1 MSLKVGPTSTMRTI
15 TEILA
20 LNWLTSP
27 ALPIGAFAWSQGLES
42 AITTGAVTNKQDLTE
57 YLEVQLHYGLATFD
71 LPLLKRLKAAAAQ
84 ASKAAAAQASKDA
97 TAQASKG
104 QESELNPNQVPEL
117 NPTPA
122 PELQA
127 SSARVLELDAWVKA
141 GRGTRELLAEE
152 EHLGRALMRLMR
164 STALCPDWAMP
175 LDLGYVA
182 AFAIA
187 VRDLDQDAVLASFAL
202 AWLQNLVTVACKALP
217 LGQTQG
223 QQVLLALMP
232 QLEGA
237 THKAVTLRD
246 DEIGTVLPGLMELS
260 SRHER
265 QYTRLFRS

>member
-20 LNWLTSP
+20 LNWLSSP

-71 LPLLKRLKAAAAQ
+71 LPLLKRL
-84 ASKAAAAQASKDA
+84 KAAAAQASKDA

-164 STALCPDWAMP
+164 STALCPDWAIP

>member
-1 MSLKVGPTSTMRTI
+1 MRTI

-84 ASKAAAAQASKDA
+84 ASKDA

-127 SSARVLELDAWVKA
+127 SI
-141 GRGTRELLAEE
+141 
-152 EHLGRALMRLMR
+152 
-164 STALCPDWAMP
+164 TAA
-175 LDLGYVA
+175 
-182 AFAIA
+182 
-187 VRDLDQDAVLASFAL
+187 
-202 AWLQNLVTVACKALP
+202 NLVTTKNNC
-217 LGQTQG
+217 
-223 QQVLLALMP
+223 
-232 QLEGA
+232 
-237 THKAVTLRD
+237 
-246 DEIGTVLPGLMELS
+246 
-260 SRHER
+260 
-265 QYTRLFRS
+265 

>member
-1 MSLKVGPTSTMRTI
+1 MRTI

-20 LNWLTSP
+20 LNWLSSP

-84 ASKAAAAQASKDA
+84 ASK
-97 TAQASKG
+97 G

-152 EHLGRALMRLMR
+152 EHLGRALM
-164 STALCPDWAMP
+164 PDFDGKM
-175 LDLGYVA
+175 
-182 AFAIA
+182 
-187 VRDLDQDAVLASFAL
+187 
-202 AWLQNLVTVACKALP
+202 
-217 LGQTQG
+217 
-223 QQVLLALMP
+223 
-232 QLEGA
+232 
-237 THKAVTLRD
+237 
-246 DEIGTVLPGLMELS
+246 
-260 SRHER
+260 
-265 QYTRLFRS
+265 